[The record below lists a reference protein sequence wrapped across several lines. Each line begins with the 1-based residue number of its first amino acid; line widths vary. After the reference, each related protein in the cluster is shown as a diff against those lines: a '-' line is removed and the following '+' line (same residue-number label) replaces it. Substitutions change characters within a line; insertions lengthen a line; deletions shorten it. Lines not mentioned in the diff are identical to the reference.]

1 MADHF
6 YSLTIPGQA
15 IGAAEVVKGT
25 STASGNFELRIT
37 DGVSG
42 NSKVAVLKALEAI
55 ANFIATDSAP
65 A

>member
-6 YSLTIPGQA
+6 YSVTIPSQA
-15 IGAAEVVKGT
+15 VGAAEVVKGT

-42 NSKVAVLKALEAI
+42 NSKETVLKALEAI
-55 ANFIATDSAP
+55 RNYIVTDSAP